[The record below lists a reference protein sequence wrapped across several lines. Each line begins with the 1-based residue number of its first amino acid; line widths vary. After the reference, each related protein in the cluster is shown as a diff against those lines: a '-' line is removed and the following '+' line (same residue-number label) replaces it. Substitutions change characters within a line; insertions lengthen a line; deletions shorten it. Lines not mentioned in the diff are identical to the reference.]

1 MKDFIKILALALLS
15 IEIFVILIAMA
26 YAEPLNE
33 NETEINKQQITFER
47 YQSKKEERKNQVKEE
62 RKNQVKEVEYQIE
75 EPEVVEEVQYPLTR
89 DEIELIAQVTMAE
102 AEGEPEEG
110 QRLVIDTILNRVD
123 CDKFDDTVEGVIYA
137 ENQFSVMTNGRFE
150 RCSVQDKFV
159 KLVEEELL
167 NRTNSD
173 VLFFRA
179 SYYHSFGTPVVA
191 YGNTYFSTY

>member
-1 MKDFIKILALALLS
+1 MKDFIKSLALALLS
-15 IEIFVILIAMA
+15 IEIFVTPIAMA

-33 NETEINKQQITFER
+33 NETEVNKQQITFER
-47 YQSKKEERKNQVKEE
+47 YQSKKEEWKR
-62 RKNQVKEVEYQIE
+62 QVKEVEYQIE

-137 ENQFSVMTNGRFE
+137 ENQFSVMWNGRFD

-179 SYYHSFGTPVVA
+179 SYYHSFGTPLVA
-191 YGNTYFSTY
+191 YGNTYCSTY

>member
-1 MKDFIKILALALLS
+1 MKFTKYFLYDIIKKA
-15 IEIFVILIAMA
+15 VNTD
-26 YAEPLNE
+26 Y
-33 NETEINKQQITFER
+33 
-47 YQSKKEERKNQVKEE
+47 SKKERMMYMLKKLQ
-62 RKNQVKEVEYQIE
+62 
-75 EPEVVEEVQYPLTR
+75 
-89 DEIELIAQVTMAE
+89 AE
-102 AEGEPEEG
+102 
-110 QRLVIDTILNRVD
+110 IDTILNRVD

-179 SYYHSFGTPVVA
+179 SYYHSFGTPLVA

>member
-47 YQSKKEERKNQVKEE
+47 YQSKKEE

>member
-1 MKDFIKILALALLS
+1 MKDFIKNLALALLS
-15 IEIFVILIAMA
+15 VEIFVTPIAMA

-33 NETEINKQQITFER
+33 NETEVSKQQITFER
-47 YQSKKEERKNQVKEE
+47 YQSKKEERK
-62 RKNQVKEVEYQIE
+62 RQVKEVEYQTE

-123 CDKFDDTVEGVIYA
+123 CDKFEDTVEGVIYA

-150 RCSVQDKFV
+150 RCYVQDKFV

-179 SYYHSFGTPVVA
+179 SYYHNFGTPLVA

>member
-1 MKDFIKILALALLS
+1 MLMS
-15 IEIFVILIAMA
+15 IEVFLIPMTMV
-26 YAEPLNE
+26 YADSFDVKEA
-33 NETEINKQQITFER
+33 EINKQQITFEM
-47 YQSKKEERKNQVKEE
+47 YKSKVEKES
-62 RKNQVKEVEYQIE
+62 
-75 EPEVVEEVQYPLTR
+75 EVVEVAVEVEYPLTR

-102 AEGEPEEG
+102 SEGEPEEA

-123 CDKFDDTVEGVIYA
+123 CEKFQDTVYEVIYA

-150 RCSVQDKFV
+150 RCYVQDKLV
-159 KLVEEELL
+159 ELVEEELL

-179 SYYHSFGTPVVA
+179 SYYHGFGTPLVA

>member
-1 MKDFIKILALALLS
+1 MALLS

-47 YQSKKEERKNQVKEE
+47 YQSKKEERKNQVKEERKNQVKEE